1 LENTKAF
8 ALMDKG
14 KKYLDAATALQK
26 LQRFCAYQERSHGEV
41 RSKLIELGVYGDNL
55 EMIIVELIQDN
66 FLNEERF
73 ARIYARGK
81 FNIKRWG
88 KVRIKQ
94 ELKQKKISDYCI
106 KKAMEEILEEDYV
119 KALNELVIKKANLLQ
134 ESDRYKLRQK
144 LFTYLLQK
152 GYEIERINVAL
163 DSFLNK

>member
-1 LENTKAF
+1 ME
-8 ALMDKG
+8 KG

-41 RSKLIELGVYGDNL
+41 RTKLIELGVYGDTL

-81 FNIKRWG
+81 FNIKKWG
-88 KVRIKQ
+88 KARIKQ

-106 KKAMEEILEEDYV
+106 KKAMEEIHEEDYV
-119 KALNELVIKKANLLQ
+119 KTLNELVIKKANLLQ

-163 DSFLNK
+163 DIFFKK